1 MSLIIPLSVYSWCR
15 RQAYAHVC
23 VLADGN
29 CCSHIL
35 QTFFR
40 ITFYHSLFY
49 KQPIRRDAQLA
60 LAGTQIGRRKWS
72 EGGIVRKNI
81 LGRRNVW
88 RMSGKWSGFPCRIR
102 PTYASTC
109 SSYAFSHHGL
119 HIKTEIDSFWLGYI
133 YYSSPSWAK
142 AVLNYYFN
150 SYSTIYP
157 LAQLTFK
164 SISFVLRKFHS
175 TFLHIWLKLYIGI
188 CYVCIFCTRL
198 PVEFRDT
205 VECEC

>member
-1 MSLIIPLSVYSWCR
+1 MSSSGVCARVCSRGRLLLTHFANILSHHFLPFV
-15 RQAYAHVC
+15 
-23 VLADGN
+23 
-29 CCSHIL
+29 IL
-35 QTFFR
+35 QAAHTLWR
-40 ITFYHSLFY
+40 SAGTG
-49 KQPIRRDAQLA
+49 RDANWQA
-60 LAGTQIGRRKWS
+60 EMIW
-72 EGGIVRKNI
+72 GGLSGKNI
-81 LGRRNVW
+81 LGRRNIW

-109 SSYAFSHHGL
+109 SSYALPHHGL
-119 HIKTEIDSFWLGYI
+119 HTQTEIDSFWLGYII

-142 AVLNYYFN
+142 AVLNSYFT
-150 SYSTIYP
+150 SYPTIYL
-157 LAQLTFK
+157 LAQLKFK